1 MNLNYRDIEQMSW
14 QDFAALDEVSSGQH
28 PTEPEG
34 KSAMWYA
41 DGTVSVCVPYDDS
54 GVRCTQDEIDSPEVQ
69 AAVDA
74 IWNNQELF
82 EELQKLAIEALKDFM
97 PDELLEVEQIIK
109 EELEDQQEE
118 LECSPTIG
126 GDVQIEGEIKAL
138 QFILDEI
145 ADVSTVDDLILRLEI
160 RKREIREKYNIYD
173 GAVFASA
180 VAHEPRTDEEQIAQT
195 GEIHRKMRDGY
206 ELEAIR
212 DNIRWLRKRGSK
224 LDFALNLKLARTA
237 AGLSQAELAERA
249 GIKQNQLSRYERGEQ
264 APSVIVAAEI
274 AEALGIDMNELTRK
288 GRL

>member
-1 MNLNYRDIEQMSW
+1 MNYRDIEQMSW
-14 QDFAALDEVSSGQH
+14 QDFADLSEVSIDQAPFDPDKNAIFYNNGAVQAHIMLDSDKYD
-28 PTEPEG
+28 PD
-34 KSAMWYA
+34 YA
-41 DGTVSVCVPYDDS
+41 D
-54 GVRCTQDEIDSPEVQ
+54 QEVWEDQ
-69 AAVDA
+69 AL
-74 IWNNQELF
+74 I
-82 EELQKLAIEALKDFM
+82 EELKELVAEALKDFM

-145 ADVSTVDDLILRLEI
+145 ANVSTVDDLILRLEI

-212 DNIRWLRKRGSK
+212 DNIRWLRKRSSK

-264 APSVIVAAEI
+264 VPSVIVAAEI